1 MWFINLRSLPG
12 PCATVA
18 HADDAT
24 VIQMDPTR
32 GARISVTGLGPFG
45 HAFDGLAR
53 EVADKTVVLVTHG
66 FNVGL
71 KDGLNSLAALAQY
84 MEIEFAKAGRQ
95 DFIIIG
101 VLWPGD
107 FNHIPVNYIWEHHDA
122 IQAGGVL
129 AELLHR
135 HFGRAGAV
143 NFISHSLGARVVLSC
158 LQSLSGLTVG
168 QVCLTA
174 PAVDADVFK
183 KQYATVLA
191 KTKAVRILASRAD
204 KVLMLA
210 YPPGDFIADVFV
222 GDSDSPFVAALGRA
236 GAKPAPSPVFNYQ
249 IRSTFLWLSQR
260 ADRNFDHG
268 DYFPDK
274 TLAEPVNPHDFEPR
288 PEQAVTTHL
297 ARVLMGQVPTWPPAA
312 R

>member
-12 PCATVA
+12 PCATVS
-18 HADDAT
+18 HADGAT
-24 VIQMDPTR
+24 VIRLDPKT
-32 GARISVTGLGPFG
+32 GSKISVTGLGPFG
-45 HAFDGLAR
+45 HAFEGLAR

-84 MEIEFAKAGRQ
+84 LEIEFTKAGR
-95 DFIIIG
+95 DEFIIIG

-107 FNHIPVNYIWEHHDA
+107 FNHIPVNYVWEHHDA
-122 IQAGGVL
+122 VQAGVVL
-129 AELLHR
+129 AELLQM
-135 HFGRAGAV
+135 HFGRARSL

-158 LQSLSGLTVG
+158 LQNLSGFSVD

-191 KTKAVRILASRAD
+191 KARDLRVMASKTD

-210 YPPGDFIADVFV
+210 YPPGDFVADVFV
-222 GDSDSPFVAALGRA
+222 GDTDSPFVAALGRS
-236 GAKPAPSPVFNYQ
+236 GAKPAPAPVRNYQ
-249 IRSTFLWLSQR
+249 IRSTFLWLDKR

-268 DYFPDK
+268 DYFPDV
-274 TLAEPVNPHDFEPR
+274 TLAEPVKPADFDPR

-297 ARVLMGQVPTWPPAA
+297 ARVLMGNPPSWPPAA
-312 R
+312 